1 MKRSNYVEFDHDTN
15 LACMSHTETKQ
26 QETQDV
32 DQESSVLHAEQNRYE
47 QSKVAIEDVGTRMN
61 HAEAHTHLTR
71 DEDQEKNREHT
82 ETNVAKRQNVDV
94 VN

>member
-1 MKRSNYVEFDHDTN
+1 MRRSNYVETDHDTN

-32 DQESSVLHAEQNRYE
+32 DQESKVLHAKQNQYE
-47 QSKVAIEDVGTRMN
+47 QSKVVTDD
-61 HAEAHTHLTR
+61 AEAHTHLTR
-71 DEDQEKNREHT
+71 DEDQEMNREHT